1 METSN
6 GALINRRRTKLHY
19 QPPKGLRLVRF
30 PLITQPRCL
39 YSPIISHCQELP
51 EYLVCCM
58 IHWHEKPHKI
68 SNFSGNGD
76 PASWSLVPDSV
87 IILPKTQPFCP
98 FSMENFPCCTL
109 LGILT
114 RFIFM
119 GNQPFFSNG
128 ESNGKSRSSWCA
140 ACTISHT
147 SLPRSTMEM
156 PMENLLIGKGYANE

>member
-6 GALINRRRTKLHY
+6 GALINRRRTKPHC

-30 PLITQPRCL
+30 PRITQPRCL

-76 PASWSLVPDSV
+76 PASWSLVPSQV
-87 IILPKTQPFCP
+87 RLLHKTQPFCP
-98 FSMENFPCCTL
+98 FSMENFPCCTQSGAASPIHL
-109 LGILT
+109 H
-114 RFIFM
+114 
-119 GNQPFFSNG
+119 
-128 ESNGKSRSSWCA
+128 GKSAIFQQWRKQWSF
-140 ACTISHT
+140 
-147 SLPRSTMEM
+147 LMGM
-156 PMENLLIGKGYANE
+156 PDHGS

>member
-30 PLITQPRCL
+30 PRITQPRCL

-76 PASWSLVPDSV
+76 PASWSLVPSQV
-87 IILPKTQPFCP
+87 RLLHKNQPFCP
-98 FSMENFPCCTL
+98 FSMENFLCCTQRGAASPIHL
-109 LGILT
+109 H
-114 RFIFM
+114 
-119 GNQPFFSNG
+119 
-128 ESNGKSRSSWCA
+128 GKSAIFQQWRKQWSF
-140 ACTISHT
+140 
-147 SLPRSTMEM
+147 LMGM
-156 PMENLLIGKGYANE
+156 PDHGS

>member
-19 QPPKGLRLVRF
+19 
-30 PLITQPRCL
+30 QPRCL

-51 EYLVCCM
+51 EYLVRCQLRY
-58 IHWHEKPHKI
+58 WHEKPHKI

-119 GNQPFFSNG
+119 GNQPFFDNG
-128 ESNGKSRSSWCA
+128 ESNGGCQALPAGALHAPLVIHLSRD
-140 ACTISHT
+140 
-147 SLPRSTMEM
+147 PRWRCQWR
-156 PMENLLIGKGYANE
+156 IY

>member
-1 METSN
+1 MGTSN

-19 QPPKGLRLVRF
+19 QP
-30 PLITQPRCL
+30 RCL
-39 YSPIISHCQELP
+39 YSPIQSHCQERTQQ
-51 EYLVCCM
+51 YLVRCQLRY
-58 IHWHEKPHKI
+58 WHEKPHKI
-68 SNFSGNGD
+68 SNFSDNGD

-128 ESNGKSRSSWCA
+128 KSNGKSRSSWCA